1 MGAQT
6 GAFPPWAWLTFAAIV
21 IGLLSLDLFVIHR
34 KATEVPFREALW
46 MTAFW
51 ISVSLAFGGF
61 VWAVA
66 GSAAAGE
73 YLTAYLI
80 EKSLSLDNVFVFA
93 VIFSS
98 FAVPKR
104 DRYHVLF
111 YGVLGAIVFRL
122 LFVLAGTALLATF
135 SWLVFAFGA
144 FLVVTGLRM
153 IRRKRQPTDPQEHRG
168 LRLLGR
174 VIPVTRDYEGD
185 SFFVRHGAKRCATPL
200 LLVLVV
206 VESSDVIFA
215 IDSVP
220 AVLSITQSTFVAY
233 SAIVFAVLGL
243 RALYF
248 ALEGLVD
255 RFVYLHYGLAAI
267 LVFLGAE
274 FLLEGV
280 DMHIPIPVTLVV
292 IAAIITA
299 AIISSLIATRA
310 GRTDGA
316 NRDQPRR
323 HTEKL
328 APRVEPDNDGEAVR
342 MVEGREAGALQVSG
356 TGARRPWAEP

>member
-1 MGAQT
+1 MRAEAA
-6 GAFPPWAWLTFAAIV
+6 AFPLWAWLAFAGLV
-21 IGLLSLDLFVIHR
+21 IGLLALDLFVIHR
-34 KATEVPFREALW
+34 KAREVPLREAMW

-61 VWAVA
+61 VWAV
-66 GSAAAGE
+66 GGREAAGE

-93 VIFSS
+93 VIFAS

-122 LFVLAGTALLATF
+122 IFVLAGTALLAAF
-135 SWLVFAFGA
+135 AWLVFVFGA

-153 IRRKRQPTDPQEHRG
+153 MRRTHPATEPNENRG
-168 LRLLGR
+168 LRLLRR

-185 SFFVRHGAKRCATPL
+185 SFLVRRGEKLWATPL

-206 VESSDVIFA
+206 VESADVIFA

-220 AVLSITQSTFVAY
+220 AVLAITQSTFVAY

-248 ALEGLVD
+248 ALEGLID

-267 LVFLGAE
+267 LVFLGSE
-274 FLLEGV
+274 FVLQGV
-280 DMHIPIPVTLVV
+280 HVHIPIPVTLTV
-292 IAAIITA
+292 IVTTITVAILG
-299 AIISSLIATRA
+299 SLLATRA
-310 GRTDGA
+310 GRTGGEDTPPNHAEQPSRSSGPGDDAEQAGGVEDRGRDLAAAGA
-316 NRDQPRR
+316 A
-323 HTEKL
+323 
-328 APRVEPDNDGEAVR
+328 APRLRSKP
-342 MVEGREAGALQVSG
+342 
-356 TGARRPWAEP
+356 